1 SAPLC
6 SLDSPEHH
14 WLESARLPEA
24 AREERRSC
32 ARDSFSQ
39 KATFHHKGGVMNTI
53 VSRALVVAGSVLMLG
68 GRPSWGQP
76 PNNDPS
82 GTPRNT
88 AGGTGA
94 LENNVT
100 GTDNTA

>member
-1 SAPLC
+1 
-6 SLDSPEHH
+6 
-14 WLESARLPEA
+14 
-24 AREERRSC
+24 
-32 ARDSFSQ
+32 
-39 KATFHHKGGVMNTI
+39 MNTI

-68 GRPSWGQP
+68 GRASWGQP

-82 GTPRNT
+82 DILRNT